1 MKISFNSPVILV
13 FTAICVIFFCID
25 EYLVFNFNSYIALGP
40 HFDYK
45 IHTYVTAVLGHEGLN
60 HIIGNLT
67 FILLLG
73 PLLEWKYG
81 SKKLITLMLITAV
94 VTGLLNKLFFNTGLI
109 GASGIVFLL
118 IILSS
123 FANYEKG
130 KIPLTFVLV
139 FVLFVGKE
147 VIASYETDNVSQ
159 FAHIIGGVVGGI
171 AGFILSRKQLQEV

>member
-1 MKISFNSPVILV
+1 
-13 FTAICVIFFCID
+13 
-25 EYLVFNFNSYIALGP
+25 
-40 HFDYK
+40 
-45 IHTYVTAVLGHEGLN
+45 
-60 HIIGNLT
+60 
-67 FILLLG
+67 
-73 PLLEWKYG
+73 
-81 SKKLITLMLITAV
+81 MLITVV
-94 VTGLLNKLFFNTGLI
+94 VTGLLNKIFFNTGLI